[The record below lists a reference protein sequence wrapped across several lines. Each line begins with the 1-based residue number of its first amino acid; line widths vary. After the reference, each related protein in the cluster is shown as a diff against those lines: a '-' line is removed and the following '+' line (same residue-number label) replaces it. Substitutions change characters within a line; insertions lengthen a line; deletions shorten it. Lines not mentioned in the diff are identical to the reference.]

1 MNRFTKL
8 LALILI
14 GLLAAACS
22 STPKKGAGAG
32 VEDLSGTAGGAA
44 GSGVGAGGSFA
55 SQPWNDPSSPLSNR
69 VIYFNYDS
77 SEVANQDRE
86 VVAEHARYIAAHKD
100 VTVTLDGNTDERG
113 SREYNIGLGERR
125 ANAVR
130 DLMLVQGVAD
140 SQIKTVSY
148 GEEKPAVE
156 GHDEAAWA
164 KNRRVE
170 IVYPGQ

>member
-1 MNRFTKL
+1 MSRINKI

-14 GLLAAACS
+14 SLLAAACS

-32 VEDLSGTAGGAA
+32 IDDQSGAAGAGAGAGGAF
-44 GSGVGAGGSFA
+44 S
-55 SQPWNDPSSPLSNR
+55 SQPWNDPSNPLSKR
-69 VIYFNYDS
+69 VIYFKYDS
-77 SEVANQDRE
+77 SEVATEDRE
-86 VVAEHARYIAAHKD
+86 TVANHARYLAAHKD
-100 VTVTLDGNTDERG
+100 LTVTLEGNTDERG

-156 GHDEAAWA
+156 GHNEDAWA

>member
-1 MNRFTKL
+1 MNRFTKI

-14 GLLAAACS
+14 GLLATACS
-22 STPKKGAGAG
+22 STPKKGANVDDQSGAAGAG
-32 VEDLSGTAGGAA
+32 AGAGGAL
-44 GSGVGAGGSFA
+44 G
-55 SQPWNDPSSPLSNR
+55 SQPWNDPSNPLSKR
-69 VIYFNYDS
+69 VIYFKFDS
-77 SEVANQDRE
+77 SEVASEDRAT
-86 VVAEHARYIAAHKD
+86 VAEHARYLAGHKD
-100 VTVTLDGNTDERG
+100 LTVTLEGNTDERG

-130 DLMLVQGVAD
+130 DLMVVQGVAD

-148 GEEKPAVE
+148 GEEKPAVD
-156 GHDEAAWA
+156 GHDEAAWS

>member
-8 LALILI
+8 IALALIA
-14 GLLAAACS
+14 LLAAGCAS
-22 STPKKGAGAG
+22 KAKKDGTGAG
-32 VEDLSGTAGGAA
+32 VTDQSGVAGQGASAGGD
-44 GSGVGAGGSFA
+44 FA
-55 SQPWNDPSSPLSNR
+55 THPWDDPSNPLSNR
-69 VIYFNYDS
+69 VIYFQFDS
-77 SEVANQDRE
+77 SEVAAADRE
-86 VVAEHARYIAAHKD
+86 TIANHARYLAAHKD
-100 VTVTLDGNTDERG
+100 LTVTLEGHTDERG

-130 DLMLVQGVAD
+130 DLMIVQGVAD

-170 IVYPGQ
+170 IVYPSH

>member
-14 GLLAAACS
+14 GLLATACA
-22 STPKKGAGAG
+22 STHKKGAGAG
-32 VEDLSGTAGGAA
+32 VEDQSGAAGAGAGAGGAL
-44 GSGVGAGGSFA
+44 G
-55 SQPWNDPSSPLSNR
+55 SQPWNDPSSPLSKR
-69 VIYFNYDS
+69 VIYFKYDS
-77 SEVANQDRE
+77 SEVASEDRE
-86 VVAEHARYIAAHKD
+86 TVAEHARYLAGHKD
-100 VTVTLDGNTDERG
+100 LTVTLEGNTDERG

-130 DLMLVQGVAD
+130 DLMVVQGVAD

-148 GEEKPAVE
+148 GEEKPAVD
-156 GHDEAAWA
+156 GHDEAAWS

>member
-1 MNRFTKL
+1 MNRFTKI

-14 GLLAAACS
+14 GLLATACS

-32 VEDLSGTAGGAA
+32 VEDQSGAA
-44 GSGVGAGGSFA
+44 GAGAGAGGTIGG
-55 SQPWNDPSSPLSNR
+55 QPWNDPSSPLSKR
-69 VIYFNYDS
+69 VIYFKFDS
-77 SEVANQDRE
+77 SEVASEDRE
-86 VVAEHARYIAAHKD
+86 TVANHARYLAGHKD
-100 VTVTLDGNTDERG
+100 LTVTLEGHADERG

-130 DLMLVQGVAD
+130 DLMTVQGVAD

-156 GHDEAAWA
+156 GHDEAAWS